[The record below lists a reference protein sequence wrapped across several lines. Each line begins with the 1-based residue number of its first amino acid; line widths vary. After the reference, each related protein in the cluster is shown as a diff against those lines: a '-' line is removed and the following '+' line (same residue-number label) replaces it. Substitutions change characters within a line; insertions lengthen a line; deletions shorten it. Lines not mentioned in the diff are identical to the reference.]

1 MRVAAPKLAAL
12 MAGPVFSQVSQTFAY
27 GKGLVQR
34 HRLAGTPRPGATP
47 MACSR

>member
-34 HRLAGTPRPGATP
+34 RLAGTPRPGATP